1 MSKPVIGLAGG
12 IGAGKSAVARI
23 LREFGAGLIDSD
35 RFGHAEINDPDVVR
49 TLTQWWGATVLAHD
63 GRIDRDAVGKIVFD
77 DATQRGRL
85 ESLLHPRIARR
96 SRELTDRFQADPK
109 VRFIVIDAP
118 LLFEVGIDADC
129 DCVLFVHADR
139 AIRTRRLRQDRG
151 WSDRALKKREEM
163 QIPLDIKR
171 RRADHLV
178 VNNSTLNA
186 LHGQVAHLVN
196 RILALA
202 NKD

>member
-49 TLTQWWGATVLAHD
+49 TLTRWWGDNVLAPD
-63 GRIDRDAVGKIVFD
+63 GRIDRPAVGKIVFND
-77 DATQRGRL
+77 STQRVRL

-96 SRELTDRFQADPK
+96 SRELADRFQADPK
-109 VRFIVIDAP
+109 TRFIVIDAP
-118 LLFEVGIDADC
+118 LLYEVGIDAEC
-129 DCVLFVHADR
+129 DCVVFVHADR
-139 AIRTRRLRQDRG
+139 PIRTRRLRKDRG
-151 WSDRALKKREEM
+151 WSDRELKRREEM

-171 RRADHLV
+171 KRADHV
-178 VNNSTLNA
+178 VTNNSTVNA
-186 LHGQVAHLVN
+186 LQGQVAHLVT